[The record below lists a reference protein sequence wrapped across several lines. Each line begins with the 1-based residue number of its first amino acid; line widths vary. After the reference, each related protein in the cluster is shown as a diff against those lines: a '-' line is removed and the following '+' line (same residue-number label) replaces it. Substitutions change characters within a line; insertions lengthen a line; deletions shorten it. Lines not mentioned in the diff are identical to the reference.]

1 MCDSLLPYLSRGQVK
16 NQNAFYRSLGRL
28 FTMNIQPKIWC
39 SCLFC
44 SKDCILPK
52 CFREKDVLWL
62 EMNGRQKA
70 HIFWTGR
77 KVFFVGRLVRRL
89 SSFLIVFSVPFNY
102 KGALKMIPTKS
113 TRQFEP
119 QKQSQI
125 HPTGLLTNNSTLK
138 DTNVLEGR

>member
-28 FTMNIQPKIWC
+28 FSMNIQPKIWC

-89 SSFLIVFSVPFNY
+89 SSFFICVFS
-102 KGALKMIPTKS
+102 ALQLQGS
-113 TRQFEP
+113 TQ
-119 QKQSQI
+119 
-125 HPTGLLTNNSTLK
+125 N
-138 DTNVLEGR
+138 DTHKINTTIRTPKAKPNTSNGSLN